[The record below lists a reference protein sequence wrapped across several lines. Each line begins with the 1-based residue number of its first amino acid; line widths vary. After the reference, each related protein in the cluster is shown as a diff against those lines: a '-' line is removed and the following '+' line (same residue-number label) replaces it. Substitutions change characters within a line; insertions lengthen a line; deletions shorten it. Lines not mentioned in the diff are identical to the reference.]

1 MVGKWEDNNL
11 NIVSRKNALLLKKQG
26 VFRMYY
32 YCNICICIVV
42 DEKIRK
48 IEKTLNKL
56 GKFSNLICTINNSF
70 IAIFK

>member
-1 MVGKWEDNNL
+1 
-11 NIVSRKNALLLKKQG
+11 
-26 VFRMYY
+26 MYY
-32 YCNICICIVV
+32 YCNICICIVT